1 MQRGQT
7 PRDTKDVEAM
17 GVLSVVCP
25 NCRSRLSVQDVPGI
39 QDKILACPICKYKA
53 KVSLYQMG
61 QAGKGGQGASDEAT
75 RLPGSFGQQVKTDT
89 GQMRVLQTGQICE
102 LRMGSQVLGR
112 LAQSGTADLQIG
124 SDTYKDEYMSR
135 RHVQID
141 VVRTALGIEH
151 HLVEIGSKNIIQLN
165 GRDIMRGDE
174 IVLNFGD
181 KLTLGKTDIVLEETN
196 DDATKVI

>member
-1 MQRGQT
+1 
-7 PRDTKDVEAM
+7 M

-61 QAGKGGQGASDEAT
+61 LAGKGGQGASDEAT

-124 SDTYKDEYMSR
+124 SDTYRDEYMSR

-196 DDATKVI
+196 DEATKVI

>member
-1 MQRGQT
+1 
-7 PRDTKDVEAM
+7 M

-25 NCRSRLSVQDVPGI
+25 NCRSRLSLQDTPGV
-39 QDKILACPICKYKA
+39 QDKILACPICKYRA
-53 KVSLYQMG
+53 KVSLYQIG
-61 QAGKGGQGASDEAT
+61 QAGQGGQGASEEAT
-75 RLPGSFGQQVKTDT
+75 RLPGSFGQQVKDDI

-124 SDTYKDEYMSR
+124 SDNYCDVYMSR

-141 VVRTALGIEH
+141 VVRTARGIEH

-165 GRDIMRGDE
+165 GKDIMRGDE
-174 IVLNFGD
+174 IILNFGD

-196 DDATKVI
+196 EEATRVI

>member
-1 MQRGQT
+1 
-7 PRDTKDVEAM
+7 
-17 GVLSVVCP
+17 
-25 NCRSRLSVQDVPGI
+25 
-39 QDKILACPICKYKA
+39 
-53 KVSLYQMG
+53 
-61 QAGKGGQGASDEAT
+61 
-75 RLPGSFGQQVKTDT
+75 
-89 GQMRVLQTGQICE
+89 
-102 LRMGSQVLGR
+102 MGSQVLGR

-124 SDTYKDEYMSR
+124 SDTYRDEYMSR

>member
-1 MQRGQT
+1 MQSGLT
-7 PRDTKDVEAM
+7 PRDAKEVEAM

-89 GQMRVLQTGQICE
+89 GQIECCRLARYANCVWAARYLDGLPSRVLPTF
-102 LRMGSQVLGR
+102 R
-112 LAQSGTADLQIG
+112 
-124 SDTYKDEYMSR
+124 
-135 RHVQID
+135 
-141 VVRTALGIEH
+141 
-151 HLVEIGSKNIIQLN
+151 
-165 GRDIMRGDE
+165 
-174 IVLNFGD
+174 
-181 KLTLGKTDIVLEETN
+181 
-196 DDATKVI
+196 